1 MSKEQ
6 EMKAQESEQSAKAN
20 DTAFQ
25 QNRAAIFAK
34 VTKQPQPQKK

>member
-6 EMKAQESEQSAKAN
+6 EQKAQESEQSAKAN

-34 VTKQPQPQKK
+34 VKQPQQSQK